1 MVPPALVKIVGQ
13 DSTNRLSIV
22 APRKMYG
29 TFPVLAGVPPRVKVL
44 DTYSVSLR
52 EPSGATQS
60 NCRVVGDLASFL
72 WGRPWKDSRMCT
84 VGRAATSILRR
95 KSNGAREMVRYVRH
109 EICDSTRS
117 PSVPWRRP
125 AGVLGTEVE
134 IRRCKSGV
142 KVSTSDRVDASV
154 DIYAVEEHFESMKPS
169 KLDGVQHIVHTGVL
183 LIDWSSPFRV
193 KPRPGGRIPRKN
205 SDSTPSPRHLSTM
218 WTCSTTDR
226 FDATSRESLHSD
238 HSYYPYGGTAG

>member
-29 TFPVLAGVPPRVKVL
+29 TFPVLARVPPRVKVL

-72 WGRPWKDSRMCT
+72 WGRPWKDSRM
-84 VGRAATSILRR
+84 VQPVHNRSGLR
-95 KSNGAREMVRYVRH
+95 VY
-109 EICDSTRS
+109 
-117 PSVPWRRP
+117 RRP
-125 AGVLGTEVE
+125 CGHIDTPEEIQWSERDGTLCTARDMRLNTVTFRALAAP
-134 IRRCKSGV
+134 RRCPRYGGGDTPLQIRGQGV
-142 KVSTSDRVDASV
+142 GLLCLMRDSMSFSTSDRVDASV

-183 LIDWSSPFRV
+183 LID
-193 KPRPGGRIPRKN
+193 
-205 SDSTPSPRHLSTM
+205 
-218 WTCSTTDR
+218 
-226 FDATSRESLHSD
+226 
-238 HSYYPYGGTAG
+238 